1 MIIVLCSLE
10 VGPMLELNKQWLKVL
25 TKEDFICLMMPLADF
40 CRNWSKFRLVKNY
53 CVDER
58 FHRSKRNVLVGNP
71 QETQVQVFE

>member
-40 CRNWSKFRLVKNY
+40 CRNWSKFRLVKIIVWMKDFTGVKGMY
-53 CVDER
+53 
-58 FHRSKRNVLVGNP
+58 L
-71 QETQVQVFE
+71 